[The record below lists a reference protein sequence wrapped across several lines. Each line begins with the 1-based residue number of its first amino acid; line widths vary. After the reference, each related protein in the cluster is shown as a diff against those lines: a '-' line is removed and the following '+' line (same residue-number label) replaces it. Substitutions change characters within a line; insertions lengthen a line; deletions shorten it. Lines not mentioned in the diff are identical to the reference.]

1 MCVAEIRR
9 ENGEKGGETELTE
22 VAFNQAESL
31 LRDCIA
37 AHPQCPIAYNNLA
50 LVHIARWR
58 LSHQTSHPRKKG
70 CNNRRTPA
78 SHTKAVKVLDQ
89 ALELAGNKLCVP
101 FLEHNR
107 RLLDE
112 LQRLNHE

>member
-1 MCVAEIRR
+1 MCAAEICR
-9 ENGEKGGETELTE
+9 ESAEKGGVTELTD

-37 AHPQCPIAYNNLA
+37 AHAQCPIAYNNLA
-50 LVHIARWR
+50 LVHIARWK
-58 LSHQTSHPRKKG
+58 LSLQTSHPLKKG
-70 CNNRRTPA
+70 CNNIRNPA
-78 SHTKAVKVLDQ
+78 SHAKAVKLLDQ
-89 ALELAGNKLCVP
+89 ALELAGNKLCFP
-101 FLEHNR
+101 YLQHNR